1 MLVSVIDADRQMPVR
16 FQETKT
22 TVNLCAQLLAKL
34 QVLADMNV
42 LAIDGRDLRA
52 SSMTIGQ
59 LETKSRQLRLSYDQA
74 QNALGDYC

>member
-1 MLVSVIDADRQMPVR
+1 MLVSAIKADRKIPVR

-22 TVNLCAQLLAKL
+22 NLCAELLAKL